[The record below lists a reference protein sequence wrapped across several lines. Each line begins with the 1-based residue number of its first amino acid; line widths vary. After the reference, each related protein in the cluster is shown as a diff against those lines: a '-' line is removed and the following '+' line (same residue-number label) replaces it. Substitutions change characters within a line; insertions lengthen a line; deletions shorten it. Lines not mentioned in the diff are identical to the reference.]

1 LNVEN
6 CPGNPYDGQ
15 TLAKTIAGGEKMT
28 GVPIREISADT
39 HYAKSDYTG
48 DAKILIHGTSN
59 AGLRGCEKRRKKRRS
74 SIEPIIGHLKSG
86 HRLCRNFLRG
96 VTGDILNAIGAAAR
110 FNMRKILRK
119 L

>member
-1 LNVEN
+1 
-6 CPGNPYDGQ
+6 
-15 TLAKTIAGGEKMT
+15 
-28 GVPIREISADT
+28 
-39 HYAKSDYTG
+39 
-48 DAKILIHGTSN
+48 
-59 AGLRGCEKRRKKRRS
+59 RS

-96 VTGDILNAIGAAAR
+96 VTGDILNAIGAAAG